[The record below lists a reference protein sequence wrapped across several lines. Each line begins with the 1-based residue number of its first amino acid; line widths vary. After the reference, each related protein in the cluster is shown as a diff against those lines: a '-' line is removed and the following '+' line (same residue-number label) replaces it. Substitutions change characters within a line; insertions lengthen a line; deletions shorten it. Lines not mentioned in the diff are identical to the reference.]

1 MRLFNAKVKSPVR
14 NWDTGIVANPG
25 TRSAVRKELLEWAHT
40 NVELHDILAA
50 DILLYDYG
58 RALFRLQTRDALLA

>member
-14 NWDTGIVANPG
+14 NWVTGMVANPG
-25 TRSAVRKELLEWAHT
+25 TRSAARRELLEWAHT
-40 NVELHDILAA
+40 NVELHNLLAA

-58 RALFRLQTRDALLA
+58 RALFQQQTKDALLA